1 MAANASTEQGLE
13 MHSPSGGEQADAPR
27 VLSLHQVLE
36 VLQSGTMYA
45 VHGLIPWS
53 SNYTFLVTVQHQET
67 KLLAVYKPIQGE
79 RPLWD
84 FPHGSLAQREVAAF
98 LVSMALGWHL
108 VPPTVLREG
117 VYGPGAV
124 QLFIEHD
131 FEEHYFTLRERPP
144 EVFTRIV
151 AFDVI
156 TNNADR
162 KAGHILRDR
171 TGRIWVVD
179 HGLTFHVQP
188 KLRTVLWDFADQP
201 LPHDMQEDLQQLLKV
216 LRDPES
222 ALVTQL
228 AQLINLSEL
237 AAFRERVAQLLRVG
251 RFPLPSTNRR
261 CVPFPLV

>member
-1 MAANASTEQGLE
+1 MAASASTERE
-13 MHSPSGGEQADAPR
+13 WEAPSPPESEGTDAALA
-27 VLSLHQVLE
+27 LSVRQVLE
-36 VLQSGTMYA
+36 ILQYGTMRE
-45 VHGLIPWS
+45 VHGLMPWS
-53 SNYTFLVTVQHQET
+53 SNYTFLASVCHAET
-67 KLLAVYKPIQGE
+67 ELLAVYKPIQGE

-98 LVSMALGWHL
+98 LVSAALGWHL

-117 VYGPGAV
+117 LYGPGAV

-131 FEEHYFTLRERPP
+131 FEEHYFTMRERPP
-144 EVFTRIV
+144 EVFARIV

-179 HGLTFHVQP
+179 HGLTFHIQP

-201 LPHDMQEDLQQLLKV
+201 LPAEVLEDLQRLLAA
-216 LRDPES
+216 LRDGES
-222 ALVTQL
+222 TLVTQL
-228 AQLINLSEL
+228 AHLISASEI
-237 AAFRERVAQLLRVG
+237 AALRSRVTQLLRAG
-251 RFPLPSTNRR
+251 RFPLPSNNRR
-261 CVPFPLV
+261 CVPFPPV

>member
-1 MAANASTEQGLE
+1 MAANASTEQKLE
-13 MHSPSGGEQADAPR
+13 VHSQPDSGQAGASQ
-27 VLSLHQVLE
+27 VLSVRQVLE
-36 VLQSGTMYA
+36 ILQYGTMHE

-53 SNYTFLVTVQHQET
+53 SNYTFLVTVQHQEIE
-67 KLLAVYKPIQGE
+67 LLAVYKPIQGE

-98 LVSMALGWHL
+98 LVSTALNWHL

-131 FEEHYFTLRERPP
+131 FEEHYFTLPERPP
-144 EVFTRIV
+144 EVFARVV

-201 LPHDMQEDLQQLLKV
+201 LPPDIRDDLQQLLQV
-216 LRDPES
+216 LRDSES
-222 ALVTQL
+222 TLVTQL
-228 AQLINLSEL
+228 ARLISLPEI
-237 AAFRERVAQLLRVG
+237 AAFRGRVTQLLRAG
-251 RFPLPSTNRR
+251 RFPLPSSNRR
-261 CVPFPLV
+261 CVPFPPV

>member
-1 MAANASTEQGLE
+1 MVTNASTEHELE
-13 MHSPSGGEQADAPR
+13 MHSQLHTGQSDDPQ
-27 VLSLHQVLE
+27 VLSVHQA
-36 VLQSGTMYA
+36 LQILQYGTMHL
-45 VHGLIPWS
+45 VHGLMPWS
-53 SNYTFLVTVQHQET
+53 SNYTFLVSLQRQET
-67 KLLAVYKPIQGE
+67 ELLAVYKPTRGE

-98 LVSMALGWHL
+98 LVSATLGWHL

-131 FEEHYFTLRERPP
+131 FEEHYFTMRERPP
-144 EVFTRIV
+144 EVFMRIV

-188 KLRTVLWDFADQP
+188 KLRTVLWDFADQA
-201 LPHDMQEDLQQLLKV
+201 LPSDILEDLRQLLEM

-222 ALVTQL
+222 ALVIQL
-228 AQLINLSEL
+228 AHLISAPEI
-237 AAFRERVAQLLRVG
+237 AAFRGRVVRLLRVG
-251 RFPLPSTNRR
+251 RFPLPGSRR
-261 CVPFPLV
+261 CVPFPPV

>member
-1 MAANASTEQGLE
+1 MAVSVSTEQGLE
-13 MHSPSGGEQADAPR
+13 AHFPLGSGQASAPQ
-27 VLSLHQVLE
+27 VLSVRQVLE
-36 VLQSGTMYA
+36 LLQHGTMHE
-45 VHGLIPWS
+45 VHGLMPWS

-67 KLLAVYKPIQGE
+67 ELPAVYKPIQGE

-98 LVSMALGWHL
+98 LVSAALGWHL
-108 VPPTVLREG
+108 VPPTVLRDG

-131 FEEHYFTLRERPP
+131 FEEHYFTMRERPP
-144 EVFTRIV
+144 EVFARIV

-162 KAGHILRDR
+162 KAGHVLRDR
-171 TGRIWVVD
+171 TDRIWVVD

-201 LPHDMQEDLQQLLKV
+201 LPPDVQEDLHQLLKA
-216 LRDPES
+216 LRDSES

-228 AQLINLSEL
+228 ARLISLPEI
-237 AAFRERVAQLLRVG
+237 AAFRGRVTQLLRAG
-251 RFPLPSTNRR
+251 RFPLPSGGRR
-261 CVPFPLV
+261 CVPFPPV

>member
-1 MAANASTEQGLE
+1 MSASTEHELGAPLLPQSDEL
-13 MHSPSGGEQADAPR
+13 DASLA
-27 VLSLHQVLE
+27 LSVRQVLE
-36 VLQSGTMYA
+36 ILQYGSMRE
-45 VHGLIPWS
+45 VHGLMPWS
-53 SNYTFLVTVQHQET
+53 SNYTFLVSVHHTET
-67 KLLAVYKPIQGE
+67 DLLAVYKPAQGE

-98 LVSMALGWHL
+98 LVSSALGWHL

-117 VYGPGAV
+117 IYGLGAV

-131 FEEHYFTLRERPP
+131 FEEHYFTMRERPAA
-144 EVFTRIV
+144 VFARIV

-179 HGLTFHVQP
+179 HGLTFHIQP

-201 LPHDMQEDLQQLLKV
+201 LPSEVLEDLQRLHES
-216 LRDPES
+216 LRDHES

-228 AQLINLSEL
+228 ARLISASEV
-237 AAFRERVAQLLRVG
+237 AALRSRVAQLIRTG
-251 RFPLPSTNRR
+251 RFPLPGHRR
-261 CVPFPLV
+261 CVPFPPV

>member
-1 MAANASTEQGLE
+1 MSVHQALE
-13 MHSPSGGEQADAPR
+13 
-27 VLSLHQVLE
+27 L
-36 VLQSGTMYA
+36 LQYGTMHEVY
-45 VHGLIPWS
+45 GLIPWS
-53 SNYTFLVTVQHQET
+53 SNYTFLVTVQYQKTE
-67 KLLAVYKPIQGE
+67 LLAVYKPIQGE

-98 LVSMALGWHL
+98 LVSAALGWHL

-131 FEEHYFTLRERPP
+131 FEEHYFTMRERPP
-144 EVFTRIV
+144 EVFMRIV

-179 HGLTFHVQP
+179 HGLTFHIQP

-201 LPHDMQEDLQQLLKV
+201 LPPDVQEDLRQLLKV
-216 LRDPES
+216 LRDSES

-228 AQLINLSEL
+228 TRLISVPEI
-237 AAFRERVAQLLRVG
+237 AAFRSRVAQLLRAG
-251 RFPLPSTNRR
+251 HFPLPSNNRR
-261 CVPFPLV
+261 CVPFPPV